1 MLKNKAGLTARGAA
15 PPIEMSS
22 CNHTFVHQMQNFIE
36 WVDTEAQRL
45 TKEQL
50 LDGVRLRVLVM
61 AKKFIAFPHC
71 QNFSLMAQPVA
82 KE

>member
-1 MLKNKAGLTARGAA
+1 
-15 PPIEMSS
+15 
-22 CNHTFVHQMQNFIE
+22 MQNFIE

-82 KE
+82 TE